1 MKVKVVRGLVTHSD
15 KDYVVGKSFTCSKSD
30 AKHLI
35 DAGFVVEVEE
45 KKTTSNR
52 KNKKEE
58 SKDDDRADKKLEAL
72 QNEAELLDIAT
83 DGKSYD
89 DLLEEVELAR
99 ELDLEE

>member
-1 MKVKVVRGLVTHSD
+1 MKVKVVKGLVNHSD
-15 KDYVVGKSFTCSKSD
+15 KDYVVGKSFTCSKVD

-52 KNKKEE
+52 KNK
-58 SKDDDRADKKLEAL
+58 ADKKLEAL